1 MPLVVLLPKAA
12 VSEMGLMGFK
22 RGADVPQM
30 VTTGS
35 GVLKDMSKEISNWT
49 WVEKYTN
56 S

>member
-1 MPLVVLLPKAA
+1 MPLGVLLPKAA

-22 RGADVPQM
+22 RGADAPQM

-35 GVLKDMSKEISNWT
+35 AVLKDISKETSNWR